1 MIKKRFQL
9 VFNCRYHLI
18 RENRFQPCPIW
29 DDNSLSQ
36 MLRLVNTFGINE
48 IEFYI
53 EQVSIKRRVNPL
65 LGNFIHSL
73 LGENDNVKEL
83 D

>member
-1 MIKKRFQL
+1 
-9 VFNCRYHLI
+9 
-18 RENRFQPCPIW
+18 
-29 DDNSLSQ
+29 